1 MTVKLVVL
9 YTPPADADGFDEHYL
24 GVHGP
29 LAQTIPGL
37 LHFESARLIGAADG
51 GTQTYSRIAELSFA
65 DQAALEAALGSEQGK
80 ATAADYQQIAPS
92 GSRMFVAAVDE

>member
-1 MTVKLVVL
+1 MRDCLPRGYCAPLTVKLVVL

-37 LHFESARLIGAADG
+37 LHFESARLVGAADG
-51 GTQTYSRIAELSFA
+51 GA
-65 DQAALEAALGSEQGK
+65 
-80 ATAADYQQIAPS
+80 
-92 GSRMFVAAVDE
+92 